1 MLVDSLSGNQKQ
13 HPCQARTERT
23 GRAYGPSVWAERAGR
38 ARGRLRERRGHDL
51 CYEPGTVSALES
63 DKHPA
68 THLATHS
75 ATHADSQHDLPYPTA
90 ARRVLLTTLIAQ
102 CGIVVTGALVRLTGS
117 GLGCPTWPECTTGS
131 LVPVAHQ
138 AQGWHKYIEFGNR
151 LLTFVLTF
159 ACIASLVV
167 ALRTRPRRRSV
178 VVFSALGLA
187 GVAVQAIL
195 GGLTVLAGLHP
206 LTVAAHFLVS
216 GVLIYFAYAACARA
230 QRPAKPPGEPLSEP
244 LREPVTPVRRE
255 LAAARVLSKLLVGAA
270 LVILTLGTIVT
281 GSGPHSGDA
290 KTTVR
295 FDLEPR
301 VISWLHAD
309 TAIFFLGVLL
319 ATVLL
324 LRVARG
330 PLRAQRRAVMLLA
343 LALGQGLIGYVQYFT
358 GLPELLVALHVLG
371 AILVWVGALQLHEAL
386 LLGDTVS
393 EPAPRTASEPAPA
406 PLPQPAMP

>member
-1 MLVDSLSGNQKQ
+1 MLTDWLSGNQSSS
-13 HPCQARTERT
+13 HASHDGMHRTLAR
-23 GRAYGPSVWAERAGR
+23 AA

-51 CYEPGTVSALES
+51 CYEPGTVSALET
-63 DKHPA
+63 DKHPGRPPS
-68 THLATHS
+68 THPVTQPV
-75 ATHADSQHDLPYPTA
+75 TPPTGPHDLPYPPA

-195 GGLTVLAGLHP
+195 GGITVLAGLHP

-216 GVLIYFAYAACARA
+216 GVLIYFSYAACARA
-230 QRPAKPPGEPLSEP
+230 QRPAEPLGEP

-255 LAAARVLSKLLVGAA
+255 LAAARVLSRLLVGAA

-309 TAIFFLGVLL
+309 VAIFFLGVLL

-330 PLRAQRRAVMLLA
+330 PERAQRRAGVLLA

-386 LLGDTVS
+386 VLGDTAP
-393 EPAPRTASEPAPA
+393 EPATRTASEPVPA
-406 PLPQPAMP
+406 ALPQPTPATL

>member
-1 MLVDSLSGNQKQ
+1 M
-13 HPCQARTERT
+13 
-23 GRAYGPSVWAERAGR
+23 
-38 ARGRLRERRGHDL
+38 
-51 CYEPGTVSALES
+51 SALET
-63 DKHPA
+63 DKHPDRHPA
-68 THLATHS
+68 SHPASHLASHPS
-75 ATHADSQHDLPYPTA
+75 GQHDLPYPPA

-195 GGLTVLAGLHP
+195 GGITVLAGLHP

-216 GVLIYFAYAACARA
+216 GVLIYFAYAAYARA
-230 QRPAKPPGEPLSEP
+230 QRPAEPLHKP
-244 LREPVTPVRRE
+244 AAPARGE
-255 LAAARVLSKLLVGAA
+255 LAAARVLSRLLIGAA
-270 LVILTLGTIVT
+270 LAILTLGTIVT

-295 FDLEPR
+295 FELEPR

-309 TAIFFLGVLL
+309 VAIFFLGVLL

-324 LRVARG
+324 LRVGRG
-330 PLRAQRRAVMLLA
+330 PERAQRRAGVLLA

-358 GLPELLVALHVLG
+358 GLPELLVGLHVLG

-386 LLGDTVS
+386 ILGDAAAEPVS
-393 EPAPRTASEPAPA
+393 RATSEPAPA
-406 PLPQPAMP
+406 SLPQPAPATL